1 MSHDLIIKSGLI
13 VDGTGA
19 EPYRGDVAV
28 DDGIITA
35 VGRIDARAKQQ
46 IDADGAAVSPGFID
60 LHGKSRLLQPSA
72 GYLATIVNGEIS
84 RKDNASTGTRPG
96 QVLRS
101 DTN

>member
-35 VGRIDARAKQQ
+35 VGRIDARGKQQ
-46 IDADGAAVSPGFID
+46 IDADGAAVSPEFID
-60 LHGKSRLLQPSA
+60 LHGKSRLPQPSA
-72 GYLATIVNGEIS
+72 GYLATLVNGEIS
-84 RKDNASTGTRPG
+84 RKDNASTGTRPEH
-96 QVLRS
+96 VLRS